1 MSNKQLLPGGMQRK
15 HFRAVNQTAN
25 DYLIRLREPLRD
37 YLLKKILSEL
47 RASGP
52 CVGDKL
58 DEVVA
63 DALDVSSLEAAIGA
77 VAAEIGGKEI
87 ER

>member
-1 MSNKQLLPGGMQRK
+1 MTTKQMPPDGLQRK

-37 YLLKKILSEL
+37 YLLKKILSEI

-52 CVGDKL
+52 CFGDKL
-58 DEVVA
+58 DAVVA
-63 DALDVSSLEAAIGA
+63 DALDVSSLESAIGA
-77 VAAEIGGKEI
+77 VAAEIGGQKS